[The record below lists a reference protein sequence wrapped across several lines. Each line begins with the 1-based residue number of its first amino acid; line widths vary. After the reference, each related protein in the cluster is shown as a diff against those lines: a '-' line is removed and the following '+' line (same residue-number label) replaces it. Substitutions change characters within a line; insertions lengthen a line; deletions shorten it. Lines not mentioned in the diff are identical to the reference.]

1 MAAAPKAEAI
11 APTIVIKKIKKGGH
25 GHHGG
30 GWKVAFA
37 DFATAMMAFFLL
49 MWLMG
54 ATTEKQ
60 KGAISE
66 YFNNPSSIQG
76 ASPVP
81 SPSPINGPGGASTS
95 MIKLGGGM
103 ELHHDPAPP
112 PAEASPPTP
121 GAQVDVT
128 PEKGGG
134 DEEKADFDRLKGL
147 MSQLKEAIDMR
158 ESLAKFKDQI
168 LLDVTPEGVRIQI
181 IDQERRSMFPSGS
194 ATLEGFSA
202 NILHELSSIINNVP
216 NRISISGHTDIR
228 PLAKGNYSN
237 WELSADRANAARRAL
252 LEGGLPAA
260 KVGRVVGLSSSTLLE
275 PKEPENPVNR
285 RISIVVMNKRTE
297 DAINQENGALLSVQ
311 HTVEGTTAAEGSAD
325 VQSAPTAPAAPSPAQ
340 AAAAAIALANGH

>member
-1 MAAAPKAEAI
+1 MATQDSEV
-11 APTIVIKKIKKGGH
+11 APTIIIKRVKKGGH
-25 GHHGG
+25 AAHGG

-49 MWLMG
+49 LWLLG

-81 SPSPINGPGGASTS
+81 SPTPVNGPGGASTS

-103 ELHHDPAPP
+103 ELHHEPAP
-112 PAEASPPTP
+112 PAEAAPPMP
-121 GAQVDVT
+121 VAQMDAEGV
-128 PEKGGG
+128 EAKA
-134 DEEKADFDRLKGL
+134 DEERLEEL
-147 MSQLKEAIDMR
+147 MRQLKEAIALR

-168 LLDVTPEGVRIQI
+168 LLDVTPEGVRVQI
-181 IDQERRSMFPSGS
+181 IDHERRSMFPSGS
-194 ATLEGFSA
+194 AVLEGFSA
-202 NILHELSSIINNVP
+202 DILHELSSIIDNVP

-228 PLAKGNYSN
+228 PLVRPNYSN

-252 LEGGLPAA
+252 IEGGLPIA
-260 KVGRVVGLSSSTLLE
+260 KVGRVVGLSSSTLLD
-275 PKEPENPVNR
+275 PAAPDNPVNR

-297 DAINQENGALLSVQ
+297 DAISQENGALLSVQ
-311 HTVEGTTAAEGSAD
+311 HTNQENAAGAA
-325 VQSAPTAPAAPSPAQ
+325 VATVVNAAPAP
-340 AAAAAIALANGH
+340 